1 MRRINKTNEDDFFID
16 FRREHPHDT
25 WNQFKNHNHSDL
37 YRQLKE
43 HICNDQEYLCAYCE
57 IGLNQENP
65 HEIRVE
71 HFKSKSGANVRLDNW
86 HLEWENLLCV
96 CLGGEKDSANFVLPD
111 NLSCDAHKG
120 HFETK
125 FRIADKNWVSKILL
139 PLTLPNGHTL
149 FNFRKD
155 TGELHPNE
163 EYCNSISIDHM
174 DRSQTIAIVNKTIE
188 VLNLNCD
195 RLNKARRQVLFELNK
210 TISTRDEGKIYSLIV
225 RWTKRK
231 PLFFQT
237 TRDILIRE
245 CKTCQRIIKKNNI

>member
-1 MRRINKTNEDDFFID
+1 MRRINKTNEDVFFIEFKRD
-16 FRREHPHDT
+16 HPHDT
-25 WNQFKNHNHSDL
+25 WDQFKNHNNSDL

-57 IGLNQENP
+57 IDLERQKP

-71 HFKSKSGANVRLDNW
+71 HFKSKSGANVILDNW
-86 HLEWENLLCV
+86 HLEWGNLLCV
-96 CLGGEKDSANFVLPD
+96 CLGGEKDRAEFTLPD

-120 HFETK
+120 HYETK
-125 FRIADKNWVSKILL
+125 FGITDKNWVSKILL
-139 PLTLPNGHTL
+139 PLTLPNGHKL
-149 FNFRKD
+149 FKFKKD

-163 EYCNSISIDHM
+163 EYCNSISIDNVDM
-174 DRSQTIAIVNKTIE
+174 NGTIEIVKKTIE

-195 RLNKARRQVLFELNK
+195 RLNKARRKLLFELNK
-210 TISTRDEGKIYSLIV
+210 TISTKDDRKIHSLII
-225 RWTKRK
+225 RWTERK

-245 CKTCQRIIKKNNI
+245 CKICQRIIMRNNK